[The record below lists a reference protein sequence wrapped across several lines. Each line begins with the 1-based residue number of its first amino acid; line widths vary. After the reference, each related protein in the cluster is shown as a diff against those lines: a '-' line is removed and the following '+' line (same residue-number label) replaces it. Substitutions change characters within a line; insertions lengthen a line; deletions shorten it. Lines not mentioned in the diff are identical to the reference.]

1 MNISFRTTAGVI
13 ALTIASLAVPS
24 LAHAKRFG
32 KSVAPAR
39 IGKAPAAPATP
50 VAPTANRAA
59 PATPATPATPAAP
72 VAATPAAAPAPA
84 AAAAPGGS
92 GMMGTLGAAAVGA
105 VAGSLAGNALAGA
118 MTPDTEATAIV
129 LL

>member
-50 VAPTANRAA
+50 LLRPQHQPHPQHQSPPPLRLRQH
-59 PATPATPATPAAP
+59 PPQPPPP
-72 VAATPAAAPAPA
+72 V
-84 AAAAPGGS
+84 
-92 GMMGTLGAAAVGA
+92 VR
-105 VAGSLAGNALAGA
+105 
-118 MTPDTEATAIV
+118 E
-129 LL
+129 